1 MELFSFVEARED
13 MKLSDLQKQLET
25 KRGMKRMNERRE
37 ERGERRE
44 ERGERRE
51 EELHDDE
58 DPDRAAV
65 VPFPGCARPVPTATS
80 ATTTDATTTARA
92 RSGP

>member
-37 ERGERRE
+37 EGGERRE
-44 ERGERRE
+44 ERGEIVCVFRGYE
-51 EELHDDE
+51 
-58 DPDRAAV
+58 
-65 VPFPGCARPVPTATS
+65 FVPTLCERQSHTL
-80 ATTTDATTTARA
+80 RF
-92 RSGP
+92 RI

>member
-1 MELFSFVEARED
+1 MFSFVEARED

-25 KRGMKRMNERRE
+25 KRGMKRMKRMNERRE
-37 ERGERRE
+37 EG
-44 ERGERRE
+44 GERRE